1 MKTINR
7 TVITIIPKPPYIDWA
22 NSFDDNGPK
31 IETDKKLAVSILISD
46 KYDEYNYEKFIK
58 KNYSD
63 IFEEELD
70 AWMSDPDDWPKNRTY
85 QMFDEWFEVLVSEFV
100 IDMGDG
106 SVEHEPF

>member
-7 TVITIIPKPPYIDWA
+7 TVITIIPKQPYISWA

-31 IETDKKLAVSILISD
+31 IETDKKLAISILISD

-85 QMFDEWFEVLVSEFV
+85 QMFNEWFEVLVSEFV

>member
-7 TVITIIPKPPYIDWA
+7 TVITIIPRQPYIDWA

-31 IETDKKLAVSILISD
+31 LETDKKLAVSILISD

-70 AWMSDPDDWPKNRTY
+70 AWMSDPNDWPKNRTY
-85 QMFDEWFEVLVSEFV
+85 QMFNDWFEVLVSEFV

>member
-7 TVITIIPKPPYIDWA
+7 TVITIIPKQPYINWA

-31 IETDKKLAVSILISD
+31 IETDKKLAISILISD

-70 AWMSDPDDWPKNRTY
+70 AWMSDPNGWPKNRTY
-85 QMFDEWFEVLVSEFV
+85 QMFNEWFEVLVSEFV